1 MKLLISCLA
10 VFYALSL
17 SGLNAQEVISS
28 AGTQSSSTGTSAVS
42 LAWTVGE
49 PVIGTVSNGS
59 YTLTQGFHQPR
70 ISSSAVDDAV
80 IPGLSLD
87 VYPNPSTDELN
98 LRINEGDL
106 SQFQYT
112 LITLEGKTLILKKI
126 SKNLTRIDMNTY
138 SAGSYFLKIIAKN
151 GKPVKTFKIVKQ

>member
-1 MKLLISCLA
+1 MKLLFGSIA
-10 VFYALSL
+10 VYLTVGL

-28 AGTQSSSTGTSAVS
+28 AGTQAAGTTVS

-106 SQFQYT
+106 SQFQYS
-112 LITLEGKTLILKKI
+112 LITLEGKTLLLKKI

-138 SAGSYFLKIIAKN
+138 AAGSYLLKIIAKN
-151 GKPVKTFKIVKQ
+151 GKPVKAFKIVKQ